1 MYLSTHS
8 SSLFIKFLTVPS
20 CYTVILVGMRKHEM
34 RKHKILDV
42 SVLLV
47 SERVFDL
54 EIIYSGLQM
63 KLLNQYT
70 DEVFPS
76 FYGK

>member
-1 MYLSTHS
+1 
-8 SSLFIKFLTVPS
+8 
-20 CYTVILVGMRKHEM
+20 M